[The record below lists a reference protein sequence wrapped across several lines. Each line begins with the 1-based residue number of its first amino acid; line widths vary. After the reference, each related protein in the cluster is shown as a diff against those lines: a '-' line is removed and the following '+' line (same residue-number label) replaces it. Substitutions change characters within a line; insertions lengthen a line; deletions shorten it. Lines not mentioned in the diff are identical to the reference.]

1 MLNKMNVKMNN
12 LQLAVNNP
20 AEGSKVKAD
29 EILGEI
35 PECNVTQEVTM
46 GGPSINLLPKFI
58 FQDG

>member
-1 MLNKMNVKMNN
+1 MNN